1 VRNLD
6 ARWTGP
12 SDAEHA
18 ASRRGAEAFR
28 SLCAQAGITVRELA
42 DDVEAY
48 GLPTAIRLAGR
59 RTAQERPD
67 DGRGPPAS
75 HRRGSIG
82 TRPGTARLLIR
93 SLSSRPGNTED
104 LTTTRRLDL
113 GELLSKLAG
122 QRQQPGC
129 RRLVDVLGG

>member
-48 GLPTAIRLAGR
+48 GLPTAIRLAGKGGPRKSGRTMAEAR
-59 RTAQERPD
+59 RRLI
-67 DGRGPPAS
+67 GV
-75 HRRGSIG
+75 GSIG

-93 SLSSRPGNTED
+93 SFSSRPGNTED
-104 LTTTRRLDL
+104 LTTTWRLNL
-113 GELLSKLAG
+113 GELLSKLA
-122 QRQQPGC
+122 
-129 RRLVDVLGG
+129 